1 MRFAPKLTCG
11 FAALCVA
18 TAVAAGAF
26 ELARER
32 DHLVAG
38 LEHELRLIGTSVV
51 VSLED
56 ALRDGDPGQIEQHL
70 ASIERADPSV
80 DVAILRSGGAVDAS
94 SPGLTSS
101 AGLEETSRRAI
112 ATAAYARLVEEAGPE
127 AASGRLVVAL
137 PFPEGVAA
145 PRGAVV
151 VTRPLDEVESHL
163 HAARN
168 AIVGS
173 SLLLFGTT
181 TVLLFLFVRW
191 NLSRPL
197 QALSAAMQRVMA
209 GDLSAP
215 ASAAATAAASPRR
228 GPAPTARTDEVG
240 ALARQFEAMVGELS
254 AARGRLAEAVESRAT
269 LERGLQRLDK
279 LATLGQ
285 LSAGLAHEIGSP
297 LQVMQGR
304 TRALLSDRARD
315 PDEVRRIATILNEQ
329 ADRITRIVE
338 QLLRF
343 ARRTP
348 PPLAAVALE
357 APVRAV
363 LDLLEHAARQGEVAL
378 DLDAAPGVPRV
389 RADVDGVQQ
398 VVLNLVKNALE
409 ATARGG
415 RITVLL
421 RPTETP
427 GADGRARAG
436 ARLEVVDSGCG
447 MSEATLARLF
457 EPFFTTRAAL
467 GGSGLGLAVVRSIV
481 VAHGGTVVASTVAGV
496 GSRFTVDLPAVSE
509 AAADA
514 DAPAP
519 LDSHGV
525 AA

>member
-18 TAVAAGAF
+18 TAVAAGVF

-32 DHLVAG
+32 DHLVGG

-80 DVAILRSGGAVDAS
+80 DVAILRRGGAVDAS
-94 SPGLTSS
+94 SPGMTSS
-101 AGLEETSRRAI
+101 AGLEETAQRAI
-112 ATAAYARLVEEAGPE
+112 ATSAYAMLVEEEAG
-127 AASGRLVVAL
+127 GRLVVAL
-137 PFPEGVAA
+137 PYPEGVAA
-145 PRGAVV
+145 PEGAVV
-151 VTRPLDEVESHL
+151 VTRPLDEVEAHL
-163 HAARN
+163 RSARN

-209 GDLSAP
+209 GDLSARAGGPP
-215 ASAAATAAASPRR
+215 AGHLDADSRH
-228 GPAPTARTDEVG
+228 DEVG

-315 PDEVRRIATILNEQ
+315 PDEVRRIATIVNEQ

-378 DLDAAPGVPRV
+378 ELDAAPGVPRV

-421 RPTETP
+421 RPTETA

-481 VAHGGTVVASTVAGV
+481 VAHGGTVAASTVAGV

-509 AAADA
+509 AAAAA
-514 DAPAP
+514 DASAP

>member
-56 ALRDGDPGQIEQHL
+56 AQRDGDPGQIEQHL

-80 DVAILRSGGAVDAS
+80 DVAIVRSSGAVDAS
-94 SPGLTSS
+94 SPGMKSS

-112 ATAAYARLVEEAGPE
+112 ATAAYARLVEDAAPEAATD

-137 PFPEGVAA
+137 PYPEGVAA
-145 PRGAVV
+145 PQGAVV
-151 VTRPLDEVESHL
+151 VTRPLDEVEAHL
-163 HAARN
+163 RSARN
-168 AIVGS
+168 AVVGS

-209 GDLSAP
+209 GDL
-215 ASAAATAAASPRR
+215 
-228 GPAPTARTDEVG
+228 TARTQGADDEVG
-240 ALARQFEAMVGELS
+240 SLARQFEAMVGELS

-315 PDEVRRIATILNEQ
+315 PDEVRRIATIVNEQ

-378 DLDAAPGVPRV
+378 ELDAAPGVPRV

-421 RPTETP
+421 RPTETS